1 MEQPDA
7 LTLTGIGIGTSFTV
21 LVLLLVSVLL
31 IRLVARILNDDE
43 DEATAHE
50 EAPAAPIDDIEDQ
63 EARNRATAAAIA
75 VTALLE
81 SRPYLRSRP
90 HQERNE

>member
-7 LTLTGIGIGTSFTV
+7 LILTGIGIGTSFSV
-21 LVLLLVSVLL
+21 LVLLLVAVLV
-31 IRLVARILNDDE
+31 IRQVSRLFDKDDQGEPASQEE
-43 DEATAHE
+43 D
-50 EAPAAPIDDIEDQ
+50 APAVDT

-81 SRPYLRSRP
+81 ARPYLRS
-90 HQERNE
+90 QSSDD

>member
-7 LTLTGIGIGTSFTV
+7 LILTGIGIGTSFSV
-21 LVLLLVSVLL
+21 LVLLLVAVLV
-31 IRLVARILNDDE
+31 IRQAARLFNGDE
-43 DEATAHE
+43 QES
-50 EAPAAPIDDIEDQ
+50 APQEDVPAVDT

-81 SRPYLRSRP
+81 SRPYLRARSSRSSD
-90 HQERNE
+90 E

>member
-7 LTLTGIGIGTSFTV
+7 LILTGIGIGTSFSV
-21 LVLLLVSVLL
+21 LVLLLVAVLV
-31 IRLVARILNDDE
+31 IRQVSRLFDKE
-43 DEATAHE
+43 DQE
-50 EAPAAPIDDIEDQ
+50 ELASQEEDAPAVDT

-81 SRPYLRSRP
+81 SRPYLRSP
-90 HQERNE
+90 SSDD

>member
-7 LTLTGIGIGTSFTV
+7 LILTGIGIGTSFSV
-21 LVLLLVSVLL
+21 LVLLLVAVLV
-31 IRLVARILNDDE
+31 IRQVSRLFDKE
-43 DEATAHE
+43 DQE
-50 EAPAAPIDDIEDQ
+50 ELASQEEDAPAVDT

-81 SRPYLRSRP
+81 SRPYLRS
-90 HQERNE
+90 QSSDD

>member
-7 LTLTGIGIGTSFTV
+7 LILTGIGIGTSFSV

-31 IRLVARILNDDE
+31 IRLATRTLGYDE
-43 DEATAHE
+43 DEDDAVRE
-50 EAPAAPIDDIEDQ
+50 ESPIEDP
-63 EARNRATAAAIA
+63 EMRNRAAAAVVA

-81 SRPYLRSRP
+81 SRPYLRDQSTR
-90 HQERNE
+90 EKS

>member
-7 LTLTGIGIGTSFTV
+7 LILTGIGIGTSFSV
-21 LVLLLVSVLL
+21 LVLLLVSVLI
-31 IRLVARILNDDE
+31 IRLAARLLNREE
-43 DEATAHE
+43 DTDALME
-50 EAPAAPIDDIEDQ
+50 ESPTEDP

-81 SRPYLRSRP
+81 SRPYLRNRTT
-90 HQERNE
+90 QERN

>member
-7 LTLTGIGIGTSFTV
+7 LILTGIGIGTSFSV
-21 LVLLLVSVLL
+21 LVLLLIAVLVIRQVS
-31 IRLVARILNDDE
+31 RLFDKDDQEEFASQEE
-43 DEATAHE
+43 DV
-50 EAPAAPIDDIEDQ
+50 PAVDT

-81 SRPYLRSRP
+81 SRPYLRSRSSD
-90 HQERNE
+90 E

>member
-7 LTLTGIGIGTSFTV
+7 LILTGIGIGTSFSV
-21 LVLLLVSVLL
+21 LVLLLVAVLV
-31 IRLVARILNDDE
+31 IRQVSRLFDKE
-43 DEATAHE
+43 DQE
-50 EAPAAPIDDIEDQ
+50 ELASQEEDAPAVDT

-81 SRPYLRSRP
+81 SRPHLRSP
-90 HQERNE
+90 SSDE

>member
-7 LTLTGIGIGTSFTV
+7 LILTGIGIGTSFSV
-21 LVLLLVSVLL
+21 LVLLLVAILVISRVS
-31 IRLVARILNDDE
+31 RLFDRDE
-43 DEATAHE
+43 REPAPQED
-50 EAPAAPIDDIEDQ
+50 APAVDT

-81 SRPYLRSRP
+81 SRPYLRS
-90 HQERNE
+90 QSSDE

>member
-7 LTLTGIGIGTSFTV
+7 LILTGIGIGASFSA
-21 LVLLLVSVLL
+21 LVLLLVSVLV
-31 IRLVARILNDDE
+31 IRQVSRLFDKDDQEEPVPQEE
-43 DEATAHE
+43 D
-50 EAPAAPIDDIEDQ
+50 APAHDP

-81 SRPYLRSRP
+81 SRPYLRPRSSD
-90 HQERNE
+90 E

>member
-7 LTLTGIGIGTSFTV
+7 LILTGVGIGTSFSV

-31 IRLVARILNDDE
+31 IRLAARLINDDG
-43 DEATAHE
+43 DEAAMQE
-50 EAPAAPIDDIEDQ
+50 ETPIEDQ
-63 EARNRATAAAIA
+63 ETRNRATAAAIA

-81 SRPYLRSRP
+81 SRPYPTSRTTREP
-90 HQERNE
+90 NE

>member
-7 LTLTGIGIGTSFTV
+7 LILTGIGIGTSFSV

-31 IRLVARILNDDE
+31 IRLAARLINDDG
-43 DEATAHE
+43 DEAAMQE
-50 EAPAAPIDDIEDQ
+50 EAPIEDQ
-63 EARNRATAAAIA
+63 ETRNRATAAAIA

-81 SRPYLRSRP
+81 SRPYLTSRTTREP
-90 HQERNE
+90 NE

>member
-7 LTLTGIGIGTSFTV
+7 LILTGIGIGTSFSV
-21 LVLLLVSVLL
+21 LVLLLVAVLVIKL
-31 IRLVARILNDDE
+31 VSRLLDKDDQEELASQEE
-43 DEATAHE
+43 D
-50 EAPAAPIDDIEDQ
+50 APAVDT

-81 SRPYLRSRP
+81 SRPHLRARSSDD
-90 HQERNE
+90 